1 MLAVNNKPH
10 TALAV
15 YELVHQP
22 PSALKGTPLVSYT
35 TDQAARHLL
44 RTSRENGFKWQDRNR
59 DRVIDIAYEFFTP
72 DAPHRVSHVPEG
84 ARELNEQQKKRAL
97 ITMQAWA
104 DVARIKFSH
113 KSAST
118 EGRLTLGLYEGNEE
132 SYATLPFPKRF
143 KEGGEAWLDSGH
155 AQPRTDRYDQHVMAH
170 EIGHTL
176 GLDHTGNYTQQPT
189 KRDYLEDTQAYSVM
203 SYNPE
208 IRSGQ
213 NYSKNAQWTHYSA
226 APLMHDIAAI
236 QAAYGANY
244 QTRRGDTIYGF
255 NSNTERDYFSLKS
268 SQDAPVFCIW
278 DGGGNDTL
286 DCSGFNQKQ
295 TINLNPEAF
304 SDVGGMKGNVSIAK
318 GVTVENAIGGSHDDT
333 LIGNYAN
340 NRLKGGGGADTL
352 SGGGGADVFV
362 YDKASDSTAAN
373 ADLIT
378 DFVSGRDRVDL
389 TGLSQHTRTQLRLV
403 HTYSGRAGD
412 TLVRFN
418 PYSNRYFVAI
428 DLTGNGQTDFL
439 VKSTR
444 LIRPQDIS
452 GLMTSRT
459 VSG

>member
-1 MLAVNNKPH
+1 MLSVDNKPY
-10 TALAV
+10 TALALF
-15 YELVHQP
+15 EPAHQQP
-22 PSALKGTPLVSYT
+22 GDVKDQPLASYT
-35 TDQAARHLL
+35 TDRAARHLL
-44 RTSRENGFKWQDRNR
+44 RTSREMGLKWQDHNR
-59 DRVIDIAYEFFTP
+59 DGVIDIAYEFFTP
-72 DAPHRVSHVPEG
+72 DEPHRVSHVPKG
-84 ARELNEQQKKRAL
+84 ANELNEQQKKRAL
-97 ITMQAWA
+97 ISMQAWA
-104 DVARIKFSH
+104 DVTRIKFSY
-113 KSAST
+113 KGAST

-132 SYATLPFPKRF
+132 SYATLPFPKSF
-143 KEGGEAWLDSGH
+143 KKGGEAWLDSGH

-176 GLDHTGNYTQQPT
+176 GLDHTGDYTQQPAT
-189 KRDYLEDTQAYSVM
+189 RDYLEDTQAYSVM

-213 NYSKNAQWTHYSA
+213 NFSKNAQWTHYSV

-244 QTRRGDTIYGF
+244 QTRRGDTVYGF
-255 NSNTERDYFSLKS
+255 NSTTERDYFSLKS
-268 SQDAPVFCIW
+268 ARDAPVFCIW

-295 TINLNPEAF
+295 TINLNAEAF

-333 LIGNYAN
+333 LIGNNAN

-352 SGGGGADVFV
+352 RGGGGADVFV
-362 YDKASDSTAAN
+362 YDNASDSTAAG

-378 DFVSGRDRVDL
+378 DFVSGRDRIDL
-389 TGLSQHTRTQLRLV
+389 TGLSQSTRTQLRLV

-418 PYSNRYFVAI
+418 AYSNRYFFAI

-439 VKSTR
+439 LKSTR

-452 GLMTSRT
+452 GLMTSRPIF
-459 VSG
+459 G

>member
-15 YELVHQP
+15 YELVQQP

-44 RTSRENGFKWQDRNR
+44 RASRDMGLKWQDRNR
-59 DRVIDIAYEFFTP
+59 DGVIDIAYEFFTP
-72 DAPHRVSHVPEG
+72 DAPHRVSHVPKG

-97 ITMQAWA
+97 ISMQAWA
-104 DVARIKFSH
+104 DVARIKFSP

-155 AQPRTDRYDQHVMAH
+155 AQPRTDRYDQHVMTH

-176 GLDHTGNYTQQPT
+176 GLDHTGNYNQQPA

-295 TINLNPEAF
+295 TINLNAEAF

-333 LIGNYAN
+333 LMGNHAN

-362 YDKASDSTAAN
+362 YGKASDSTAAN

>member
-1 MLAVNNKPH
+1 MLPVNNKPH

-15 YELVHQP
+15 YELVQQP

-44 RTSRENGFKWQDRNR
+44 RASRDMGLKWQDRNR
-59 DRVIDIAYEFFTP
+59 DGVIDIAYEFFTP
-72 DAPHRVSHVPEG
+72 DAPHRVSHVPKG

-97 ITMQAWA
+97 ISMQAWA
-104 DVARIKFSH
+104 DVARIKFSP

-155 AQPRTDRYDQHVMAH
+155 AQPRTDRYDQHVMTH

-176 GLDHTGNYTQQPT
+176 GLDHTGNYNQQPA

-295 TINLNPEAF
+295 TINLNAEAF

-333 LIGNYAN
+333 LMGNHAN

-362 YDKASDSTAAN
+362 YGKASDSTAAN

-452 GLMTSRT
+452 GLMTSRS